1 MFFTKSQRGFKILI
15 LLIIVVI
22 LLIENSIA
30 GPVCSQVC
38 LECVNP
44 LQISILQKGSCI
56 KQCDSSS
63 FSSLLS
69 PCYQFS
75 PNSITVNNITI
86 TYKNINQYIQR
97 PLVFEN
103 IQQLSIYNIIIYNV
117 TISRQQQSTIP
128 FLFGINNV
136 YRVSINNFVINQSQN
151 LPTIIRAQSIFNI
164 FYLQLMKIT
173 YSSFY
178 AVQNAFQIING
189 NILQISQISAENVS
203 LNILKNDVT
212 EENQYYQQMQSSNVL
227 YTNWIPPKHL
237 ALFQSNSV
245 KYVSIEQA
253 YFNKNYRISLLECY
267 NYYFNNQ
274 QQSLIQ
280 TSISNV
286 TLTQIQAYQ
295 NLQANI
301 YIGQTQ
307 QLNVIR
313 STFANNI
320 CQNCQ
325 GTAIYTN
332 GTSSLQIIQSL
343 FINNTAQDGGSV
355 YIKNSKC
362 SQVPATCNQI
372 SSSEFTLNQA
382 IASGGALMLDNSD
395 IHFLTGKIGNL
406 FYENSALIGGAIRYI
421 NYVPYYFQRYAEQK
435 LFNINYNDNKLA
447 LVVFNN
453 QAMLFGRNI
462 GSYPR
467 DFKIDY
473 DNPKEITHDKFEN
486 MNKLLLFQNSSLLR
500 SFEIKNIRSGQ
511 TLPLQVIF
519 LDEENFP
526 VYLSINK
533 TLPASIRTEI
543 DPFYV
548 TAYNLNNIT
557 AIDGDYHKR
566 SNSITNGLIQFDNLQ
581 VYARPGTS
589 TMISLIT
596 NIIKIPQADHSYDNT
611 KTFDMSIKI
620 KMRLCKQGE
629 IYSLYNNQTIYYCQ
643 PCGFGEYS
651 LVFPKLDNSVQVC
664 QLCPKSSAGCMENL
678 IILQNGF
685 WRKDENSDQ
694 IFDCYNNQGNCLGQI
709 KDNSQLCKEGHIGP
723 LCETC
728 DLSGKHW
735 GQRYVQ
741 GNGYDCQPCKT
752 QGALEIGKTIF
763 FVVFI
768 FCYSYIGMYT
778 TQDMNYKIL
787 VADYLR
793 KFEMLSISK
802 SAIQDETP
810 FYIKACTIYLQIYS
824 AINKI
829 NVDLIQTAMQ
839 TPSVIAFPIESLKN
853 VLDCNI
859 APFLEKQNYPMSFI
873 KMIYGPYFSFFF
885 TLLFAIVEFFKC
897 QIEQKQHMTI
907 YQSLMHGVIYYQIF
921 FLPSN
926 IKNFFSGLF
935 CRQVGTD
942 NYVQSD
948 LLISCYTFEYWQNV
962 LLLIINNGLFIF
974 FIFSYTFLD
983 MRSSNRQVT
992 SIRLAY
998 GFLFVGY
1005 KPKYYYWEF
1014 VKIFFR
1020 SFIIVL
1026 VCSSSYEGSTFINT
1040 AIIILLALIALF
1052 VLTQFMK
1059 PHDRDKFNQ
1068 LENKSTFFLILIL
1081 IFNIFIKNSQNEQ
1094 MESIGKIVIAV
1105 IHCSFFSY
1113 MILII
1118 ILTKIQA
1125 KNGVEYNGFIG
1136 YLKRKFPKL
1145 FNQVQFDT
1153 LDKSRVS
1160 KNWKKLI
1167 EIYAY
1172 KNEQKKSSNCMKRTF
1187 FGSINKKLQR
1197 RRTLYF
1203 DQLQSLQNFQ
1213 RSLGIL
1219 SQGNNN
1225 SFQQSSYSSNDKNL
1239 KQIQQNI
1246 NMPNQ
1251 TEAYQNQIKLQKILT
1266 EKQEST
1272 FSKQQCNSNT
1282 QREQSSNQTSFA
1294 QESPKSYINSF
1305 QKALYSNL
1313 QKQDSITNFGQ
1324 ISINLNQK
1332 QDQQDDKDR
1341 QD

>member
-1 MFFTKSQRGFKILI
+1 M
-15 LLIIVVI
+15 VVS
-22 LLIENSIA
+22 N
-30 GPVCSQVC
+30 
-38 LECVNP
+38 
-44 LQISILQKGSCI
+44 I
-56 KQCDSSS
+56 K
-63 FSSLLS
+63 
-69 PCYQFS
+69 
-75 PNSITVNNITI
+75 I
-86 TYKNINQYIQR
+86 TYQNINQYIQR
-97 PLVFEN
+97 PIVFEN
-103 IQQLSIYNIIIYNV
+103 FQQLSIYNISIYNV
-117 TISRQQQSTIP
+117 TISRQQQNTLP
-128 FLFGINNV
+128 FLFGINNI
-136 YRVSINNFVINQSQN
+136 YSVSINNVIINQSQN
-151 LPTIIRAQSIFNI
+151 IPTIIRAQSIFNI
-164 FYLQLMKIT
+164 FYIQLVNIT

-189 NILQISQISAENVS
+189 NIVQISQISAENIS
-203 LNILKNDVT
+203 LNVLKNDIT
-212 EENQYYQQMQSSNVL
+212 EENEYYQQMQLSNVL
-227 YTNWIPPKHL
+227 YTSWMPPKHL

-245 KYVSIEQA
+245 KYVSIEQVF
-253 YFNKNYRISLLECY
+253 FNHNYRISLLECY

-280 TSISNV
+280 TSVSNV
-286 TLTQIQAYQ
+286 TLTQVQAYQ
-295 NLQANI
+295 NLQGNI

-332 GTSSLQIIQSL
+332 GTTSLQIIQSL
-343 FINNTAQDGGSV
+343 FVNNTAQDGGSI
-355 YIKNSKC
+355 YLKNCKCIK
-362 SQVPATCNQI
+362 VPATCNQI
-372 SSSEFTLNQA
+372 SSSEFTLNHA

-395 IHFLTGKIGNL
+395 IHFQTDKIGNI
-406 FYENSALIGGAIRYI
+406 FSENSALIGGAIRYI
-421 NYVPYYFQRYAEQK
+421 NYLPYYFQRYAEQK
-435 LFNINYNDNKLA
+435 LFNINYNDNRLA

-453 QAMLFGRNI
+453 YAQLFGKNI

-467 DFKIDY
+467 DFKINY
-473 DNPKEITHDKFEN
+473 DNPKEVTLDKFEDT
-486 MNKLLLFQNSSLLR
+486 NKLILFQNSSLLR

-511 TLPLQVIF
+511 TLPLKVIF

-526 VYLSINK
+526 VFLSINK

-543 DPFYV
+543 EPFYV
-548 TAYNLNNIT
+548 TAYNTNNLT

-566 SNSITNGLIQFDNLQ
+566 SDSIIDGLIEYDNLQ
-581 VYARPGTS
+581 VYTRPGTS
-589 TMISLIT
+589 TMINLIT
-596 NIIKIPQADHSYDNT
+596 NVIKIPQADYTYDNT

-620 KMRLCKQGE
+620 QMRLCKQGE

-664 QLCPKSSAGCMENL
+664 QLCPKNSAGCMENL

-685 WRKDENSDQ
+685 WRKDENTDL
-694 IFDCYNNQGNCLGQI
+694 IVDCYNNQGNCLGQI
-709 KDNSQLCKEGHIGP
+709 KDNPHLCKEGHIGP

-728 DLSGKHW
+728 DLQGKHW

-741 GNGYDCQPCKT
+741 GRKYECQSCKT

-793 KFEMLSISK
+793 KFQMLSISK

-810 FYIKACTIYLQIYS
+810 FYLKACTIYLQIYS
-824 AINKI
+824 AINK
-829 NVDLIQTAMQ
+829 VDFDFIQTAMEA
-839 TPSVIAFPIESLKN
+839 PSVIAFPIEILQN
-853 VLDCNI
+853 VLDCTL
-859 APFLEKQNYPMSFI
+859 APFLEEYNSSMSFLKTI
-873 KMIYGPYFSFFF
+873 SGPWFSCIF
-885 TLLFAIVEFFKC
+885 TFLFAIVEFFRF
-897 QIEQKQHMTI
+897 QIEQKQHMNI

-926 IKNFFSGLF
+926 IKNFFQGLF
-935 CRQVGTD
+935 CRQVGAD
-942 NYVQSD
+942 NYVQSN
-948 LLISCYTFEYWQNV
+948 LLISCYTDEYWQSV
-962 LLLIINNGLFIF
+962 LSLVINNGLFIF

-983 MRSSNRQVT
+983 MRSRNRQVT
-992 SIRLAY
+992 SVRLAY

-1014 VKIFFR
+1014 IKIFFR

-1026 VCSSSYEGSTFINT
+1026 VCSSSYEGQTFINT

-1052 VLTQFMK
+1052 VLTQFLK

-1068 LENKSTFFLILIL
+1068 LENKSTFFLIIIL
-1081 IFNIFIKNSQNEQ
+1081 IFNIFIKNSQNSQLEYF
-1094 MESIGKIVIAV
+1094 GKIAITV
-1105 IHCSFFSY
+1105 IHISFLCY

-1118 ILTKIQA
+1118 ALTKYQA
-1125 KNGVEYNGFIG
+1125 KYCIEYNGFVG

-1145 FNQVQFDT
+1145 LRHVQFDT

-1167 EIYAY
+1167 EKYAY
-1172 KNEQKKSSNCMKRTF
+1172 RNEQKKSKKCIQTKY
-1187 FGSINKKLQR
+1187 FGQINKKFEK
-1197 RRTLYF
+1197 RRTLQL
-1203 DQLQSLQNFQ
+1203 DQLLNFQ

-1219 SQGNNN
+1219 SQANCIQQND

-1239 KQIQQNI
+1239 KQIQLNR
-1246 NMPNQ
+1246 NMSNQ
-1251 TEAYQNQIKLQKILT
+1251 LEEYQNQNKFQKIAL
-1266 EKQEST
+1266 EKQQST
-1272 FSKQQCNSNT
+1272 FSKQQQNSNT
-1282 QREQSSNQTSFA
+1282 QREQTSNQTSFVR
-1294 QESPKSYINSF
+1294 ESPKSYINSF
-1305 QKALYSNL
+1305 QKAQYSNL
-1313 QKQDSITNFGQ
+1313 QRPDSITNFGQ
-1324 ISINLNQK
+1324 ISISLNQK
-1332 QDQQDDKDR
+1332 QDQQEAVGR